1 MKQEETPLDVMGC
14 KQSRI
19 IEYSE
24 LTSEDAKMIP
34 QVFRSMDLRSPSPG
48 VAYWLH
54 TCFVQEGTMPLD
66 VDAGDSQLVNN

>member
-1 MKQEETPLDVMGC
+1 MGC

-24 LTSEDAKMIP
+24 LTSEDTKMIP
-34 QVFRSMDLRSPSPG
+34 QVFRSVDLKSPSPG

-54 TCFVQEGTMPLD
+54 TCFVQEGTMPLN
-66 VDAGDSQLVNN
+66 VNAGISPLVYM